1 MNKSLS
7 GKVVVITGASSGIGL
22 ACAEEF
28 AKFGCKLVLAARQS
42 DKLIEV
48 ENTLKGKGAEVL
60 AVLADVSKE
69 EDCKNLIEKAID
81 RFGGID
87 ILLNNAGITMR
98 ALFEDL
104 HLDVMKKLMDT
115 NFWGAVYCTKYA
127 LPYLFKSRGSVIAI
141 SSIAGKKGLPG
152 RIGYSAS
159 KFALEG
165 FMETFACNVGVSW
178 FYSFKYPKYSPSKR
192 WYTTGRVT

>member
-28 AKFGCKLVLAARQS
+28 AKYGCKLVLAARHT
-42 DKLIEV
+42 DKLSAAE
-48 ENTLKGKGAEVL
+48 ENLKNKGVEVL
-60 AVLADVSKE
+60 AVQADVSKE
-69 EDCKNLIEKAID
+69 EDCKNLIEKAVE
-81 RFGGID
+81 RFGEIN

-98 ALFEDL
+98 AIFEDL
-104 HLDVMKKLMDT
+104 QLDVMKKVMDT

-127 LPYLFKSRGSVIAI
+127 FPYLLKSKGSVIAI

-165 FMETFACNVGVSW
+165 FMETLRSENLRNGLHVICNVGMPW
-178 FYSFKYPKYSPSKR
+178 FYSI
-192 WYTTGRVT
+192 